1 MDRRKF
7 VAAIGTVGSV
17 AIAGCSGDSNESNGG
32 DTNGNNQEE
41 IVTHS
46 IGDTFSVGEGDR
58 VIEYTIHSAETYNT
72 LGGEFSE
79 EEPDGIFL
87 VVEIDLTNQ
96 SEESFSIS
104 TRAYSV
110 LDSNDNSFSPDSGAG
125 IYVDQ
130 DDRIGADSIVFEQLN
145 PGLSTEGALIFDVPE
160 GEEVRLE
167 IEPTGWLDTSD
178 NHIVELGST

>member
-7 VAAIGTVGSV
+7 VATIGSVGSV
-17 AIAGCSGDSNESNGG
+17 AIAGCSGDSSESNSG
-32 DTNGNNQEE
+32 DEGET
-41 IVTHS
+41 VTHS
-46 IGDTFSVGEGDR
+46 MGDTFSVGEGDR
-58 VIEYTIHSAETYNT
+58 VIEYTIHSAETYDT

-87 VVEIDLTNQ
+87 IVEMDLTNQ

-110 LDSNDNSFSPDSGAG
+110 LDSNDNSFSADSGAG

-130 DDRIGADSIVFEQLN
+130 DDRIDTDAILFEQLN
-145 PGLSTEGALIFDVPE
+145 PGLSTGGALVFDVPE
-160 GEEVRLE
+160 REEVRLE